1 MAKSNAVWGIDIGQC
16 ALKALRCSAHPDDPS
31 QIVADA
37 FDYIEYPKIL
47 SQPEAEPVELVREA
61 IEQFLSRNEV
71 RGDQVAISVSGQ
83 SGLARFIKLP
93 PVEAK
98 KIPDIVKYEAR
109 QQIPFS
115 LEDVVWDY
123 QQLAGGSEDDGFAL
137 ETEVGLFAMK
147 RDQVFRAL
155 QPLDE
160 AGIKVDFIQLAPLA
174 IYNYIVFDQMLDA
187 TPLDEYDPENP
198 PPSTVVI
205 SLGTDTTDLVVTNG
219 YRVWQR
225 SIPIGGSHFTKA
237 LSKELRLTF
246 SKAEHLKRNAT
257 EAENPKIVFQA
268 MRPVFSDL
276 LTEIQRSIGYFS
288 SMDQSAKIGNMV
300 ALGNAMKLPGLGRY
314 LSQNLGNDVE
324 PVASFRGLVG
334 SAVTESPQF
343 KDNLLGFGTCYGLCL
358 QGLKKASIH
367 TNLLPREI
375 VTERLIREKKPWV
388 VAMAAALLVGCTIN
402 YFGYWSAWRSAD
414 IDRQEFKSAFKTS
427 DAVKKQSGNYISQYT
442 VAEGKFNEINEIG
455 KNLVS
460 NVDGRL
466 AWLEVLKALDASLP
480 KEANPKQKTISQRY
494 ELHIESLE
502 CQKFDNLNTW
512 YAGIAK
518 KYRVDHGLA
527 GPAGGTPAAVP
538 VAQAAALD
546 DDDDDDDDEDDDDV
560 TTSAPV
566 STSGPGPHGPG
577 WVVELRGHHFY
588 NDDLNT
594 RGPTFI
600 RQTLLSHLK
609 DGTVELPGGTFAMK
623 DIGIGYP
630 VLVDSSK
637 PVSILISD
645 EEAIAKAAALA
656 NNPNNAKNADDAN
669 KAATDA
675 DKTKD
680 ANTAKTDTNGN
691 ATSKTDN
698 AASKPTKPA
707 NRVRALVNT
716 DPTIEVQQCTFT
728 VQFCWQPIP
737 ASLRP
742 KPIPSTPSDMPTETP
757 ADAPADAAETAATDN
772 PTSDTDLATNQ
783 PAEN

>member
-16 ALKALRCSAHPDDPS
+16 ALKALRCRAHPDDPN

-47 SQPEAEPVELVREA
+47 SQPEAEPEEIVREA

-71 RGDQVAISVSGQ
+71 RGDQIAISVSGQ

-137 ETEVGLFAMK
+137 EIEIGLFAMK

-155 QPLDE
+155 KPLDE

-174 IYNYIVFDQMLDA
+174 IYNYIVFDQSLGA

-219 YRVWQR
+219 FRVWQR

-237 LSKELRLTF
+237 LTKELRLTF

-257 EAENPKIVFQA
+257 EAENPKVVFQA

-288 SMDQSAKIGNMV
+288 SMDQSAKIGNVV

-314 LSQNLGNDVE
+314 LSQNLGHDVV
-324 PVASFRGLVG
+324 PVASFRGLDG

-358 QGLKKASIH
+358 QALKKASIH

-375 VTERLIREKKPWV
+375 VTERLIRDKKPWV

-414 IDRQEFKSAFKTS
+414 VERQDFKAAFNTAKAVQTQSSSYKT
-427 DAVKKQSGNYISQYT
+427 QYT
-442 VAEGKFNEINEIG
+442 AEKKKFDDIDKIG

-480 KEANPKQKTISQRY
+480 RETNPKQKTIGQRH

-502 CQKFDNLNTW
+502 CQKFDELNTW
-512 YAGIAK
+512 YAGISK
-518 KYRVDHGLA
+518 KYRDDHGLA
-527 GPAGGTPAAVP
+527 VPAGGAAP
-538 VAQAAALD
+538 VAQAAPVGD
-546 DDDDDDDDEDDDDV
+546 DDDDDDD
-560 TTSAPV
+560 TPSAPV
-566 STSGPGPHGPG
+566 SASAPGPKGPG
-577 WVVELRGHHFY
+577 WVIELRGHHFY

-594 RGPTFI
+594 RGAVFI

-609 DGTVELPGGTFAMK
+609 DGNVELPGGTFKIK

-630 VLVDSSK
+630 VLVQSDN
-637 PVSILISD
+637 PVSVKIPD
-645 EEAIAKAAALA
+645 EEAAAKAAALA
-656 NNPNNAKNADDAN
+656 KNVAADGKPKKD
-669 KAATDA
+669 
-675 DKTKD
+675 KD
-680 ANTAKTDTNGN
+680 ANAASADAAPKTADAKPPK
-691 ATSKTDN
+691 AKAKVN
-698 AASKPTKPA
+698 AANLMGGMLGGEPLMIDA
-707 NRVRALVNT
+707 M
-716 DPTIEVQQCTFT
+716 QCTFT
-728 VQFCWQPIP
+728 VQFCWQPTP
-737 ASLRP
+737 ASERHP
-742 KPIPSTPSDMPTETP
+742 EPSPSAPSETPSDT
-757 ADAPADAAETAATDN
+757 PADAAETAATDVPADDN
-772 PTSDTDLATNQ
+772 GLAKNQ
-783 PAEN
+783 PAGN